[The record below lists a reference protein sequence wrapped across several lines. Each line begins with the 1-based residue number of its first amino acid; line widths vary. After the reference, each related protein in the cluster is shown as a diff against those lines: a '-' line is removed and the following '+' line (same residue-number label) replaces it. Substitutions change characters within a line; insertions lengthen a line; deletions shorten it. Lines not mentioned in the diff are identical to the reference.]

1 MEVALEKTLVILKP
15 DAVARGLAG
24 RIIAR
29 FEDKGLRIAAMRLE
43 MVSKETA
50 MQHYAEHKSRPF
62 FGMLVEFITSAP
74 VVVMAIE
81 GRDAPAVV
89 RKLVGATLGRV
100 AEPGSIRGDFGMSQ
114 SFNLIHAS
122 DSNDSAKRELA
133 LFFKESDF
141 MPDAR
146 EDDFRWNYD
155 FSEGG
160 AN

>member
-1 MEVALEKTLVILKP
+1 MQLEKTLVIIKP

-24 RIIAR
+24 RIVSR
-29 FEDKGLRIAAMRLE
+29 FEEKGLRIAAMRLE
-43 MVSKETA
+43 MVSRETA
-50 MQHYAEHKSRPF
+50 MQHYAEHKAKPF
-62 FGMLVEFITSAP
+62 YGMLVDFITSAP

-122 DSNDSAKRELA
+122 DSPESAKRELA
-133 LFFKESDF
+133 LFFKDSDY
-141 MPDAR
+141 MPAAVPA
-146 EDDFRWNYD
+146 DFKWVYD
-155 FSEGG
+155 FSEGK